1 MTTPSPAIASQN
13 PTPQTQNSRFLP
25 IRTQCWAP
33 RPPSQAPK
41 PDVSSTSLYPRGHPD
56 TSMNPSGTPVV
67 EAKTRAL
74 PALSPG
80 PAPPPHRHAPPAAQH
95 DVGNPGLSAVDTTG
109 ADGYPLL
116 TPPDRSV
123 R

>member
-1 MTTPSPAIASQN
+1 MTTRSPAPRL
-13 PTPQTQNSRFLP
+13 PTPDTQDPKSMFLP
-25 IRTQCWAP
+25 IRTQCRAP

-95 DVGNPGLSAVDTTG
+95 DVGHPGLSAVDTTG
-109 ADGYPLL
+109 
-116 TPPDRSV
+116 
-123 R
+123 